1 MSSELK
7 TQFLNYMTLQ
17 RFSDHTKRSYVTG
30 VKLLSKYYMQSPDTL
45 TNDQIQDYIRHLLE
59 ERKLSR
65 GTCNSYLSGI
75 VCFYRHICKWDDTQF
90 QIPPRPRVKKLPV
103 VFSQPEVKRLPAA
116 ADNLKHRLLLQTV
129 YGAGLRVSEL
139 VRLKPKHIESDPDR
153 MMIRVDQGKG
163 KKDRYTILP
172 QKLLTDLRVY
182 WRKYLPGKWLF
193 AGQKPEN
200 HLCEGAAQS
209 AFYLAKKKPV

>member
-59 ERKLSR
+59 ERKLSW

-90 QIPPRPRVKKLPV
+90 QIPPRPRVKK
-103 VFSQPEVKRLPAA
+103 
-116 ADNLKHRLLLQTV
+116 
-129 YGAGLRVSEL
+129 
-139 VRLKPKHIESDPDR
+139 
-153 MMIRVDQGKG
+153 
-163 KKDRYTILP
+163 
-172 QKLLTDLRVY
+172 
-182 WRKYLPGKWLF
+182 PGCF
-193 AGQKPEN
+193 
-200 HLCEGAAQS
+200 
-209 AFYLAKKKPV
+209 